1 MSIIYKCLAMP
12 LQNMKDKKMAG
23 CKTLFR
29 YNYHEKDNGDML
41 GMLSNFIISLKHEH
55 FAL

>member
-1 MSIIYKCLAMP
+1 MFSYDI
-12 LQNMKDKKMAG
+12 QNIKDKKMAG
-23 CKTLFR
+23 CQTLFR